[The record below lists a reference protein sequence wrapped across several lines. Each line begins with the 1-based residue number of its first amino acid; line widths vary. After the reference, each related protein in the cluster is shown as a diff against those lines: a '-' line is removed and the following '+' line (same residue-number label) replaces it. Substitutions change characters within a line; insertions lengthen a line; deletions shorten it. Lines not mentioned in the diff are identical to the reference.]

1 MTFIARRISNSKNI
15 CVITRGNNMAKSVS
29 KSDTVKL
36 INSVETLDIKIE
48 VIDRDETTPS
58 KMTKINRFIAE
69 LNKHVKDERD
79 VVMVSVKVR

>member
-1 MTFIARRISNSKNI
+1 MP
-15 CVITRGNNMAKSVS
+15 KSVS
-29 KSDTVKL
+29 KSDAVKL
-36 INSVETLDIKIE
+36 INSVDALDVQLE

-79 VVMVSVKVR
+79 VILVSVKVR

>member
-1 MTFIARRISNSKNI
+1 MP
-15 CVITRGNNMAKSVS
+15 KSVS

-36 INSVETLDIKIE
+36 IHSVDALDIQLE

-58 KMTKINRFIAE
+58 KMTKINRFVAE

-79 VVMVSVKVR
+79 VVLVSVKVR

>member
-1 MTFIARRISNSKNI
+1 
-15 CVITRGNNMAKSVS
+15 MAVGVYQ
-29 KSDTVKL
+29 TVGA
-36 INSVETLDIKIE
+36 
-48 VIDRDETTPS
+48 TPS

>member
-1 MTFIARRISNSKNI
+1 M
-15 CVITRGNNMAKSVS
+15 VKSVS
-29 KSDTVKL
+29 KSDAVKL
-36 INSVETLDIKIE
+36 INSVDALDVQLE

-79 VVMVSVKVR
+79 VVLVSVKVR